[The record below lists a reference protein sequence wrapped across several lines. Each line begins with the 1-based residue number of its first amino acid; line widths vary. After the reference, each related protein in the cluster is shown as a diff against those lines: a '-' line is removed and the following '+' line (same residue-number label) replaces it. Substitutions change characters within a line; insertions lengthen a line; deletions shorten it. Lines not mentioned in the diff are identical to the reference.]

1 MPSFNKNATGNEVVA
16 AFASSL
22 VGKTILI
29 TGPSSGSMGAETAL
43 SLATGNPSTI
53 LLIGRTSSKVLPVLS
68 KISALNPFITTKF
81 ITCDLASQASIRTA
95 AAEINSAV
103 SKIDYVFNTAGV
115 MAVPTYQ
122 TSQEGIEMQ
131 FASNHVGHF
140 LLTNLIMP
148 RILEAGGGSRI
159 VNVSSTG
166 FEMGGEILRTLI
178 LMHALPPPNFG
189 GKTYDCW
196 VAYAQSKTANVLFAA
211 ALADKL
217 KSKGIQSFALQPGVV
232 MESNLSAHLTPEIW
246 GTVMKVLEAST
257 GGDPTKMETPK
268 TLQEGCATSLVA
280 ALDLSIADQSGSFL
294 QDCAVR
300 PVMQDYAQGKENID
314 ELWALSEKL
323 VGEKF
328 A

>member
-1 MPSFNKNATGNEVVA
+1 MPSFNKNTTGNEVVA

-22 VGKTILI
+22 AGKTVLI
-29 TGPSSGSMGAETAL
+29 TGPSSGSIGAETAL
-43 SLATGNPSTI
+43 SLATGSPSTI
-53 LLIGRTSSKVLPVLS
+53 LLLGRTSSKVLPVLS
-68 KISALNPFITTKF
+68 KITSLNPSITTKF
-81 ITCDLASQASIRTA
+81 ITCDLASQVSIRTA

-122 TSQEGIEMQ
+122 TSAEDVEMQ
-131 FASNHVGHF
+131 FAINHLGHF

-148 RILEAGGGSRI
+148 RILEAGDGSRI

-166 FEMGGEILRTLI
+166 FEMGGV
-178 LMHALPPPNFG
+178 NFEDVNFDG

-211 ALADKL
+211 ALAAKFR
-217 KSKGIQSFALQPGVV
+217 SKGIQSFALQPGLV
-232 MESNLSAHLTPEIW
+232 MESNLSAHLTPEMW
-246 GTVMKVLEAST
+246 ETVMKAIKATT
-257 GGDPTKMETPK
+257 GGDAAKMETPK

-280 ALDLSIADQSGSFL
+280 ALDPSIAEQSGGFL
-294 QDCAVR
+294 QDCVVR
-300 PVMQDYAQGKENID
+300 PVTQDYAQGKENFD
-314 ELWALSEKL
+314 KLWALSEKL

-328 A
+328 AW

>member
-29 TGPSSGSMGAETAL
+29 TGPSSGSIGAETAL

-53 LLIGRTSSKVLPVLS
+53 ILIGRTSSKVLPVLS

-159 VNVSSTG
+159 
-166 FEMGGEILRTLI
+166 
-178 LMHALPPPNFG
+178 G

-232 MESNLSAHLTPEIW
+232 MESNLSAHLTPEMW

-314 ELWALSEKL
+314 KLWALSEKL

-328 A
+328 AW